1 MLTVG
6 VNEGNATHRW
16 RGWFCS
22 NTANS
27 AASGVHRQA
36 GGRGYDG
43 INVYCGQLEQSR
55 HSAFLMFADFAWD
68 QTVGGAGW
76 LVNLTKDDVLLDN
89 GNGQTGEN
97 VDPYISATA
106 NDPAVYNPPS
116 ELYVLPGTGYGA
128 TTSQRP
134 AGIPENSFAQTGSC
148 VDNVTRADQ
157 EDGSCS
163 LTIAGRPDLSIA
175 ISTPTGVYNAP
186 GDTMNMTVSATNL
199 GPGTVE
205 ASDGFAISIAVPT
218 GWTASPV
225 PGCTVSGQTVSC
237 AVNTSLAP
245 AAVPGGAG
253 GDITFTI
260 PLVANS
266 EAVSGSHPLIASLD
280 RTASDGDGDPT
291 NDDFDTTNDQAQG
304 TIEFVKLPR
313 LTVRKATFDDVGSFT
328 FTGNNGWQS
337 QTITTV
343 SEGVAERG
351 DTQILSEVGVE
362 TVISE
367 TLPPNWVLDDV
378 ICLGIGSGGTVSF
391 DDNSFTLS
399 SEAVAVDSEIDCT
412 VVNQK
417 VLLSTSKASDVGDG
431 VGVQAGDTITYT
443 LTSVVTG
450 GTTTQDLVLTDVL
463 GTGLDFG
470 SVTAAGAFVA
480 DTGGAPAL
488 SFTLPA
494 GTAAGTYSVSYTAT
508 VSDSAPGS
516 VSNAVTADVGDCSL
530 CATSNPLVELS
541 TSKASDVGDR
551 VGVQAGDTITYTL
564 TSVVTGGTT
573 TQDLVL
579 TDVLGAGLD
588 FGSVTAPGVFV
599 ADTGGA
605 PTLSFTLPAGTS
617 AGTYSVSYTATV
629 SDSASGSVSNA
640 AEADVGDCNPCAT
653 ANPLVELST
662 SKASDVGSG
671 VGVQAGDTITY
682 TLTSVVTGGT
692 TTQDLVLT
700 DVLGTG
706 LDFGSVTAP
715 GAFVADTGGAPTLS
729 FTLPAGTV
737 AGTYSVSYTATVSD
751 SASGSV
757 SNAVTADVG
766 DCNPC
771 ATSNPLVE
779 LSTSKASDV
788 GDGVGVQAGD
798 TITYTLTSV
807 VTGGTM
813 TQDLVLTDVL
823 GAGLDF
829 GSVTA
834 AGAFVAD
841 TGGAPALSFTL
852 PAGTAAGTYSVSY
865 TATVS
870 GRASGSVSNVV
881 TADVGGCS
889 PCATANPLVEL
900 STSKASDVGN
910 GVGVQTGDT
919 ITYTL
924 TSVVTGGTTTQ
935 DLVLTD
941 VLGTGL
947 DFGSVT
953 AAGAFV
959 ADTGGAPTLSFTL
972 PAGTSAGTYSVS
984 YTATV
989 SDSASGS
996 VSNAAEADV
1005 GDCNPCATANPLVE
1019 LSTSKASDVG
1029 NGVGVQTGDTIT
1041 YTLTSVVTGGTT
1053 TQDLVLSDVLG
1064 AGLDFGSVTAAGAF
1078 VADTGGAP
1086 TLSFTLPAGTAA
1098 GTHSVSYT
1106 ATVSDGASG
1115 PVSNAVTADVGDC
1128 SLCATSNPLVELSTS
1143 KASDVGNGVGV
1154 QAGDMI
1160 TYTLTSVVTGGT
1172 TTQDLVLSDVLGAGL
1187 DFGSVTAPGAFVADT
1202 GGAPT
1207 LSFTLPAGTAAGTYS
1222 VSYTATVSDG
1232 ASGSVSNAVTAD
1244 VGNCSLCAT
1253 SNPLVELS
1261 TSKASDVGNG
1271 VGVQAGDTIT
1281 YTLTSVVTGGTTTQ
1295 DLVLSDVLGA
1305 GLDFGSVTAPG
1316 AFVADTG
1323 GAPTLSFTLPAGTSA
1338 GTYSVSY
1345 TATVSDSASGSVSNA
1360 AEADVGDCN
1369 PCATANP
1376 LVELSTSK
1384 ASDVGSGVGVQAG
1397 DTITYTLTS
1406 VVTGGT
1412 TTQDLVLTDVLGT
1425 GLDFGSVTAPGAFV
1439 ADTGGAPTLSFT
1451 LPAGTVA
1458 GTYSVSYTATV
1469 SDSASGSVS
1478 NAVTADVGDCNPC
1491 ATANPLVELGTSK
1504 ASDVGDGVGVQA
1516 GDTITY
1522 TLTSVVTGGTTTQDL
1537 VLTDVLGAGLD
1548 FGSVTAP
1555 GVFVVD
1561 TGGAPTLSFTLPAGT
1576 SAGTYS
1582 VSYTATVSDSASGS
1596 VSNAAEADVGDCSP
1610 CATSNPLV
1618 ELRTSK
1624 ASDVGSGVG
1633 VQTGDT
1639 ITYTLTSV
1647 VTGGTTTQD
1656 LVLTDVLGA
1665 GLDFGSVTAPGAFV
1679 ADTGG
1684 APTLSFTLPAGTSA
1698 GTYSVS
1704 YTATVSDSASG
1715 SVSNAVTADV
1725 GDCSPCATANPL
1737 VELSTSKASDVG
1749 DGVGVQAGDTI
1760 TYTLTSV
1767 VTGGTT
1773 TQDLILTDT
1782 LGAGLDFGS
1791 VTAPGSFV
1799 PDTGGAPTL
1808 SFTLPAGTSA
1818 GTYSVSY
1825 TATVSDRASGSVSNA
1840 VTANVRDCSPCA
1852 TANPLVELSTSK
1864 ASDVGDGVGVQAG
1877 DTITYTLTSVV
1888 TGGTTTQDLVLSDVL
1903 GAGLDF
1909 GSVTAPGTFVADTG
1923 GAPTLSFTLPAGT
1936 AAGTYSVSYTATVSD
1951 SASGSVSN
1959 AAEADVGD
1967 CSPCATANP
1976 LVELSTSK
1984 ASDVGDGVGVQA
1996 GDTITYT
2003 LTSVVTGGTTTQ
2015 DLVLT
2020 DVLGAG
2026 LDFGSVTAPGAFV
2039 ADTGGAPT
2047 LSFTLPAGTSA
2058 GTYSVSYTAT
2068 VSDSASG
2075 SVSNA
2080 VTADVGDCSPCAT
2093 ANPLVLLST
2102 SKASDVGDG
2111 VGVQAGDTITY
2122 TLTSV
2127 VTGGTTTQ
2135 DLVLTDVLGAGLDFG
2150 SVTAPGSFVP
2160 DTGGA
2165 PTLSFTLPA
2174 GTSAG
2179 TYSVSYTATVSD
2191 GASGSVSNAVTA
2203 DVGNCNPC
2211 TTSNPLVELSTSKA
2225 SDVGDGVGVQ
2235 ADDTITYTLTSVVT
2249 GGTTTQDLVLTDVL
2263 GTGLDFGSVTAAGAF
2278 VADTGGAPTLS
2289 FTLPAGTSAGT
2300 YSVSYTATV
2309 SDSASG
2315 SVSNAVTADVGGCS
2329 PCATANPLVEL
2340 GTSKA
2345 SDVGDGVGVQVGD
2358 TITYTLTSVV
2368 TGGTT
2373 TQDLVLTDTLG
2384 PGLDF
2389 GSVTAPGVFVAYTG
2403 GAPTL
2408 SFTLPAGTA
2417 AGTYSVSYSATV
2429 SDSASGSVSNAV
2441 TADVGDCSPCATANP
2456 LVELSTSKAS
2466 DVGNGVGVQAG
2477 DTITYTLTSVVTG
2490 GTTTQDLV
2498 LTDTLGPGLDFG
2510 SVTDIG
2516 SFAAD
2521 TGGAP
2526 ELTFT
2531 LPSGTAAGTYS
2542 VSYTATVSDNASG
2555 PLSNAVVADVGECGS
2570 CATENPLV
2578 RLNTTKRSDV
2588 GDGANVQI
2596 GDTLTYTL
2604 TTVVAE
2610 GATTQDLILTDTLG
2624 TGLEFGNVTNSG
2636 PFTAET
2642 GAAPELS
2649 FTLPAGTPAGSHS
2662 ISYTAVVA
2670 ENAPVTLSNSVVASN
2685 GDCISCST
2693 ENHIPPDVRISKSL
2707 VSEDGAVPGLA
2718 ELGETLIFEIVLTNT
2733 GSAADGFSV
2742 RDVLDTHL
2750 MFVDASD
2757 GGVHAGG
2764 IIDWTGLTVPQR
2776 EGSVDGQLV
2785 LTVEASVAERLTE
2798 TADTLV
2804 NLAKK
2809 PDAADPECPSEQCVV
2824 LPLQFPGLSLKK
2836 TGGFTDIDGDGLAS
2850 TGDVLHYEYEVVN
2863 TGKIAVTGIRIEDEG
2878 PEFNGHAAN
2887 GRLSDIRPQTHSL
2900 DVGETGHFSATYLLT
2915 QADIDNGAGLLEA
2928 VRNSAVARGSV
2939 VDGGGEEFQLASNE
2953 SVFSFTLPAGGKI
2966 LTISKMAERPT
2977 IRRGE
2982 QAPFT
2987 IVVANNSDVPVRGL
3001 KVEDQL
3007 PAGFRFIEGSA
3018 LIDGAPAAPVVN
3030 GRSLLFDDIS
3040 VEARS
3045 SVEIR
3050 LSMNA
3055 PASIGPGVYVNT
3067 AVLADPLGRRISAEA
3082 KASVQIE
3089 AEPVFDCGDVIGK
3102 VFDDRN
3108 RNGYPDDEEPGLP
3121 GVRLAVVE
3129 GKLITTDPA
3138 GRFHIPC
3145 AALPDQR
3152 LGTNFVIKLDARTLP
3167 SGYRLTTEHVR
3178 VVRLTAGKMT
3188 KVNFG
3193 ASIQRVVR
3201 LDLRSDAFV
3210 RGTSA
3215 LSQGWLSGIDQLI
3228 QILDREPSVLRLS
3241 YLDNEGSRT
3250 LARTRLAWVEKRIR
3264 KHWRRWGGRYRL
3276 DIETRVLTGKVR
3288 PPGYSGFE
3296 LDAAAER

>member
-1 MLTVG
+1 M
-6 VNEGNATHRW
+6 E
-16 RGWFCS
+16 
-22 NTANS
+22 
-27 AASGVHRQA
+27 QA
-36 GGRGYDG
+36 
-43 INVYCGQLEQSR
+43 R
-55 HSAFLMFADFAWD
+55 HSAALSFSDFAWD
-68 QTVGGAGW
+68 QTIGGAGW
-76 LVNLTKDDVLLDN
+76 LVNLTKDNVLLDN
-89 GNGQTGEN
+89 GSGLSGED
-97 VDPYISATA
+97 VEPYVSLSD
-106 NDPAVYNPPS
+106 NDPADYSPS
-116 ELYVLPGTGYGA
+116 SEVYVLPGSGYGA
-128 TTSQRP
+128 TASQRP
-134 AGIPENSFAQTGSC
+134 SGIPENAFAEIGSC
-148 VDNVTRADQ
+148 AGKIVKIDQ
-157 EDGSCS
+157 EDSTCS

-175 ISTPTGVYNAP
+175 ISTPMGVYNAP

-205 ASDGFAISIAVPT
+205 ASDGFVISIAVPT

-237 AVNTSLAP
+237 AVNTPLAP
-245 AAVPGGAG
+245 AATPGGAG
-253 GDITFTI
+253 GGITFTI

-266 EAVSGSHPLIASLD
+266 DAVSGSHPITASLD
-280 RTASDGDGDPT
+280 RSVPDGDGDPT
-291 NDDFDTTNDQAQG
+291 NDDFETANDQEQG
-304 TIEFVKLPR
+304 TVEFVKLPR
-313 LTVRKATFDDVGSFT
+313 LTVRKTTFDDVGSFT

-351 DTQILSEVGVE
+351 DTQILSDVGVE

-367 TLPPNWVLDDV
+367 TLPPNWGLDDV
-378 ICLGIGSGGTVSF
+378 ICLGMGSGGTVSF

-443 LTSVVTG
+443 LTT
-450 GTTTQDLVLTDVL
+450 
-463 GTGLDFG
+463 
-470 SVTAAGAFVA
+470 
-480 DTGGAPAL
+480 
-488 SFTLPA
+488 
-494 GTAAGTYSVSYTAT
+494 
-508 VSDSAPGS
+508 
-516 VSNAVTADVGDCSL
+516 
-530 CATSNPLVELS
+530 
-541 TSKASDVGDR
+541 
-551 VGVQAGDTITYTL
+551 
-564 TSVVTGGTT
+564 VVTGGTT

-588 FGSVTAPGVFV
+588 FGSVTAPGAFA

-605 PTLSFTLPAGTS
+605 PTLSFTLPAGTA

-629 SDSASGSVSNA
+629 S
-640 AEADVGDCNPCAT
+640 
-653 ANPLVELST
+653 
-662 SKASDVGSG
+662 
-671 VGVQAGDTITY
+671 
-682 TLTSVVTGGT
+682 GG
-692 TTQDLVLT
+692 
-700 DVLGTG
+700 
-706 LDFGSVTAP
+706 
-715 GAFVADTGGAPTLS
+715 
-729 FTLPAGTV
+729 
-737 AGTYSVSYTATVSD
+737 
-751 SASGSV
+751 ASGSV

-807 VTGGTM
+807 VTGGTT

-834 AGAFVAD
+834 PGVFVAD
-841 TGGAPALSFTL
+841 TGGAPALSFRL
-852 PAGTAAGTYSVSY
+852 PAGTSAGTYSVSY

-870 GRASGSVSNVV
+870 DSASGSVSNAAS
-881 TADVGGCS
+881 ADVGNCN
-889 PCATANPLVEL
+889 PCATSNPLVEL

-910 GVGVQTGDT
+910 GVGVQAGDT

-924 TSVVTGGTTTQ
+924 TSVVAGGTTTQ

-941 VLGTGL
+941 VLGAGL

-953 AAGAFV
+953 APGSFTP
-959 ADTGGAPTLSFTL
+959 DTGGAPTLSFTL

-989 SDSASGS
+989 SD
-996 VSNAAEADV
+996 
-1005 GDCNPCATANPLVE
+1005 
-1019 LSTSKASDVG
+1019 
-1029 NGVGVQTGDTIT
+1029 
-1041 YTLTSVVTGGTT
+1041 
-1053 TQDLVLSDVLG
+1053 
-1064 AGLDFGSVTAAGAF
+1064 
-1078 VADTGGAP
+1078 
-1086 TLSFTLPAGTAA
+1086 
-1098 GTHSVSYT
+1098 
-1106 ATVSDGASG
+1106 
-1115 PVSNAVTADVGDC
+1115 
-1128 SLCATSNPLVELSTS
+1128 
-1143 KASDVGNGVGV
+1143 
-1154 QAGDMI
+1154 
-1160 TYTLTSVVTGGT
+1160 
-1172 TTQDLVLSDVLGAGL
+1172 
-1187 DFGSVTAPGAFVADT
+1187 
-1202 GGAPT
+1202 
-1207 LSFTLPAGTAAGTYS
+1207 
-1222 VSYTATVSDG
+1222 G
-1232 ASGSVSNAVTAD
+1232 ASGSVSNSATAD
-1244 VGNCSLCAT
+1244 VGACNPCAT
-1253 SNPLVELS
+1253 NNPLVELS

-1295 DLVLSDVLGA
+1295 DLVLTDVLGA
-1305 GLDFGSVTAPG
+1305 GLDFGTVTAPG
-1316 AFVADTG
+1316 SFV
-1323 GAPTLSFTLPAGTSA
+1323 P
-1338 GTYSVSY
+1338 
-1345 TATVSDSASGSVSNA
+1345 
-1360 AEADVGDCN
+1360 
-1369 PCATANP
+1369 
-1376 LVELSTSK
+1376 
-1384 ASDVGSGVGVQAG
+1384 
-1397 DTITYTLTS
+1397 
-1406 VVTGGT
+1406 
-1412 TTQDLVLTDVLGT
+1412 
-1425 GLDFGSVTAPGAFV
+1425 
-1439 ADTGGAPTLSFT
+1439 DTGGAPTLSFT
-1451 LPAGTVA
+1451 LPAGTVV

-1522 TLTSVVTGGTTTQDL
+1522 TMTTIVTGGTTTQDL

-1548 FGSVTAP
+1548 FGSVTA
-1555 GVFVVD
+1555 
-1561 TGGAPTLSFTLPAGT
+1561 S
-1576 SAGTYS
+1576 
-1582 VSYTATVSDSASGS
+1582 
-1596 VSNAAEADVGDCSP
+1596 
-1610 CATSNPLV
+1610 
-1618 ELRTSK
+1618 
-1624 ASDVGSGVG
+1624 
-1633 VQTGDT
+1633 
-1639 ITYTLTSV
+1639 
-1647 VTGGTTTQD
+1647 
-1656 LVLTDVLGA
+1656 
-1665 GLDFGSVTAPGAFV
+1665 GAFAA

-1698 GTYSVS
+1698 GTHSVS

-1715 SVSNAVTADV
+1715 SVSNAASADV
-1725 GDCSPCATANPL
+1725 GNCNPCTTSNPL
-1737 VELSTSKASDVG
+1737 VELSTSKVSDVG

-1773 TQDLILTDT
+1773 TQDLI
-1782 LGAGLDFGS
+1782 
-1791 VTAPGSFV
+1791 
-1799 PDTGGAPTL
+1799 
-1808 SFTLPAGTSA
+1808 
-1818 GTYSVSY
+1818 
-1825 TATVSDRASGSVSNA
+1825 
-1840 VTANVRDCSPCA
+1840 
-1852 TANPLVELSTSK
+1852 
-1864 ASDVGDGVGVQAG
+1864 
-1877 DTITYTLTSVV
+1877 
-1888 TGGTTTQDLVLSDVL
+1888 
-1903 GAGLDF
+1903 
-1909 GSVTAPGTFVADTG
+1909 
-1923 GAPTLSFTLPAGT
+1923 
-1936 AAGTYSVSYTATVSD
+1936 
-1951 SASGSVSN
+1951 
-1959 AAEADVGD
+1959 
-1967 CSPCATANP
+1967 
-1976 LVELSTSK
+1976 
-1984 ASDVGDGVGVQA
+1984 
-1996 GDTITYT
+1996 
-2003 LTSVVTGGTTTQ
+2003 
-2015 DLVLT
+2015 
-2020 DVLGAG
+2020 
-2026 LDFGSVTAPGAFV
+2026 
-2039 ADTGGAPT
+2039 
-2047 LSFTLPAGTSA
+2047 
-2058 GTYSVSYTAT
+2058 
-2068 VSDSASG
+2068 
-2075 SVSNA
+2075 
-2080 VTADVGDCSPCAT
+2080 
-2093 ANPLVLLST
+2093 
-2102 SKASDVGDG
+2102 
-2111 VGVQAGDTITY
+2111 
-2122 TLTSV
+2122 
-2127 VTGGTTTQ
+2127 
-2135 DLVLTDVLGAGLDFG
+2135 
-2150 SVTAPGSFVP
+2150 
-2160 DTGGA
+2160 
-2165 PTLSFTLPA
+2165 
-2174 GTSAG
+2174 
-2179 TYSVSYTATVSD
+2179 
-2191 GASGSVSNAVTA
+2191 
-2203 DVGNCNPC
+2203 
-2211 TTSNPLVELSTSKA
+2211 
-2225 SDVGDGVGVQ
+2225 
-2235 ADDTITYTLTSVVT
+2235 
-2249 GGTTTQDLVLTDVL
+2249 
-2263 GTGLDFGSVTAAGAF
+2263 
-2278 VADTGGAPTLS
+2278 
-2289 FTLPAGTSAGT
+2289 
-2300 YSVSYTATV
+2300 
-2309 SDSASG
+2309 
-2315 SVSNAVTADVGGCS
+2315 
-2329 PCATANPLVEL
+2329 
-2340 GTSKA
+2340 
-2345 SDVGDGVGVQVGD
+2345 
-2358 TITYTLTSVV
+2358 
-2368 TGGTT
+2368 
-2373 TQDLVLTDTLG
+2373 
-2384 PGLDF
+2384 
-2389 GSVTAPGVFVAYTG
+2389 
-2403 GAPTL
+2403 
-2408 SFTLPAGTA
+2408 
-2417 AGTYSVSYSATV
+2417 
-2429 SDSASGSVSNAV
+2429 
-2441 TADVGDCSPCATANP
+2441 
-2456 LVELSTSKAS
+2456 
-2466 DVGNGVGVQAG
+2466 
-2477 DTITYTLTSVVTG
+2477 
-2490 GTTTQDLV
+2490 

-2570 CATENPLV
+2570 CATANPLV
-2578 RLNTTKRSDV
+2578 RLNTTKSSDV
-2588 GDGANVQI
+2588 GDGADVQI

-2624 TGLEFGNVTNSG
+2624 AGLDFGSVTNSG

-2649 FTLPAGTPAGSHS
+2649 FTLPAGMPAGSHS
-2662 ISYTAVVA
+2662 ITYTAVVA
-2670 ENAPVTLSNSVVASN
+2670 EGAPVTLSNSVVASN

-2693 ENHIPPDVRISKSL
+2693 ENHLPPDVRISKSL

-2718 ELGETLIFEIVLTNT
+2718 ELGETLIFEIVLTNA
-2733 GSAADGFSV
+2733 GSAADSFSV

-2757 GGVHAGG
+2757 GGDHADG

-2785 LTVEASVAERLTE
+2785 LTVEASVAERLSE
-2798 TADTLV
+2798 TADTVV

-2824 LPLQFPGLSLKK
+2824 LPLQFPGLSLTK

-2850 TGDVLHYEYEVVN
+2850 PGDVLHYEYEVVN
-2863 TGKIAVTGIRIEDEG
+2863 TGKLPVTDIRIEDEG

-2887 GRLSDIRPQTHSL
+2887 GRLSDIRPQTQSL
-2900 DVGETGHFSATYLLT
+2900 DADDTGQFSATYLLT

-2928 VRNSAVARGSV
+2928 VRNSAVAYGSV

-2953 SVFSFTLPAGGKI
+2953 SVFSFTLPAGGKN

-3018 LIDGAPAAPVVN
+3018 VVDGAPAAPVVD
-3030 GRSLLFDDIS
+3030 GRSLLFDDIF

-3055 PASIGPGVYVNT
+3055 PASIGPGIYVNT
-3067 AVLADPLGRRISAEA
+3067 AVLTDPLGRRISAEA

-3089 AEPVFDCGDVIGK
+3089 AEPIFDCGDVIGK

-3167 SGYRLTTEHVR
+3167 SGYRPTTEHVR

-3215 LSQGWLSGIDQLI
+3215 LSQSWLSGIDQLI

-3250 LARTRLAWVEKRIR
+3250 LARTRLAWVEKRIK

-3276 DIETRVLTGKVR
+3276 EIETRVLTGKVR